1 MSKFIYTSAI
11 DKIRRMTKRIK
22 VIPGGS
28 SAGKTFAI
36 LPILID
42 KAITNNGISISIVS
56 ETIPH
61 LKRGANRD
69 FLNIMKWTDRFVSS
83 RYNKTEMRYTF
94 SNGSYIEFFSVE
106 NESRL
111 RGARR
116 NMLYINECNNVN
128 YEAYNQLA
136 MRTDGDIYLDYNPSH
151 KFWTDEVLL
160 DDEAEKLVLT
170 YKDNE
175 ALSDTVIKFLESK
188 RELAKT
194 SKYWDNWCKVYLDG
208 ELGQLEGVIF
218 DSYEIIDKI
227 PEEARIIGYG
237 MDFGFT
243 NDPTTVVEVLKL
255 DDKIILNEIIY
266 SKGLLNKD
274 ISDLLKQFDIKGEIY
289 ADSAEPKSITEIKRY
304 GHRII
309 PAKKG
314 KDSIMF
320 GIQLLQ
326 EQNILITKKSLNI
339 IDEFQKYS
347 WKKDKEGNTL
357 NVPIDNYNHCIDAI
371 RYLISSKLS
380 NNTPSISKRFRVV

>member
-36 LPILID
+36 IPILID
-42 KAITNNGISISIVS
+42 KAITNDGISISIVS
-56 ETIPH
+56 ESMPH
-61 LKRGANRD
+61 LRRGAMKD
-69 FLNIMKWTDRFVSS
+69 FLNIMKWTN
-83 RYNKTEMRYTF
+83 RYEKSKWNITNSIYTF

-106 NESRL
+106 DESRQ

-136 MRTDGDIYLDYNPSH
+136 MRTDMDIYLDYNPSH

-175 ALSDTVIKFLESK
+175 ALSDTVINFLESK
-188 RELAKT
+188 REMAKT
-194 SKYWDNWCKVYLDG
+194 SKYWENWCKVYLDG

-218 DSYEIIDKI
+218 DDYEIIDKI
-227 PEEARIIGYG
+227 PEDARVIGYG
-237 MDFGFT
+237 LDWGYT
-243 NDPTTVVEVLKL
+243 NDPTTVIEVLKL

-266 SKGLLNKD
+266 SKGLLNSD
-274 ISDLLKQFDIKGEIY
+274 ISKLLKQYNIVGEIY
-289 ADSAEPKSITEIKRY
+289 ADSAEPKSIAELKKY
-304 GHRII
+304 GHRIV
-309 PAKKG
+309 PANKG
-314 KDSIMF
+314 KDSIIY

-326 EQNILITKKSLNI
+326 EQNILVTKKSINL
-339 IDEFQKYS
+339 IDELQKYS

-357 NVPIDNYNHCIDAI
+357 NIPIDNYNHCIDAI
-371 RYLISSKLS
+371 RYITSMKLS
-380 NNTPSISKRFRVV
+380 KNVPGLSKRFRVV